1 MYSAKINKQEI
12 VLYSEDKVVNNMTYM
27 GKTRKDANAIHT
39 LSFIFFLDFSFFFFL
54 AFFLNGFSP
63 AMFLVWWHA
72 KDKGVNVN

>member
-1 MYSAKINKQEI
+1 MH
-12 VLYSEDKVVNNMTYM
+12 SEDKVVNNMTYM
-27 GKTRKDANAIHT
+27 GKTRKDANAVHT
-39 LSFIFFLDFSFFFFL
+39 LSFIFFLDFSLFL